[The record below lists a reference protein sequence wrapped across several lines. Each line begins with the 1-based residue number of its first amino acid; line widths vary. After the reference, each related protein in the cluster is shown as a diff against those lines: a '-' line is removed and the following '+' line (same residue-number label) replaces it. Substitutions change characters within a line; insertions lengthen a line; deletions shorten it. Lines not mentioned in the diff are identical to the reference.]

1 MRRPISSCSWL
12 DERMARP
19 QHIRAAMLS
28 ERLLAENEGLRAQF
42 KELETYTKNLEA
54 DLAARLDGAAREL
67 KECQDELAQARSMQ
81 ARATAESLEVQRER
95 DELRQEL
102 IRRTQEAH
110 QMHRDL
116 RHSKADVVVKDAFIS
131 DLRQQLLVIDPL
143 VSQRDQL
150 ATGHKRLSAKC
161 KQLVARRD
169 QLVEERRRLLARQ
182 EARKRNCGLCKPT

>member
-1 MRRPISSCSWL
+1 
-12 DERMARP
+12 
-19 QHIRAAMLS
+19 MLS

-42 KELETYTKNLEA
+42 KELERYTRNLEA

-67 KECQDELAQARSMQ
+67 KECQDELAQAQSMQ

-131 DLRQQLLVIDPL
+131 DLRQQLLVIGPL
-143 VSQRDQL
+143 VSKSDQL
-150 ATGHKRLSAKC
+150 SEGRDTSDCRQSASSW
-161 KQLVARRD
+161 
-169 QLVEERRRLLARQ
+169 
-182 EARKRNCGLCKPT
+182 

>member
-1 MRRPISSCSWL
+1 
-12 DERMARP
+12 MALPR
-19 QHIRAAMLS
+19 HIRAACS
-28 ERLLAENEGLRAQF
+28 RNGSSPKTRVCVTQF
-42 KELETYTKNLEA
+42 RELETYTRNLEA

-67 KECQDELAQARSMQ
+67 KECQDELAQAQSMQ

-116 RHSKADVVVKDAFIS
+116 KHSRADVVVKDAFIS
-131 DLRQQLLVIDPL
+131 DLRQQLLVIGPL

-150 ATGHKRLSAKC
+150 CDGDTSDCRQSASSW
-161 KQLVARRD
+161 
-169 QLVEERRRLLARQ
+169 
-182 EARKRNCGLCKPT
+182 